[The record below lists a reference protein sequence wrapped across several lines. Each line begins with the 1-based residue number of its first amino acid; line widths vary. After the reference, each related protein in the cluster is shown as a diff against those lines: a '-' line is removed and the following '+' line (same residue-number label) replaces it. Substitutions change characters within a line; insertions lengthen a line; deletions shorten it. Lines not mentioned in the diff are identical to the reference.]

1 MSSLLRRIAV
11 FSARHRALV
20 IGAWLLLLVGLV
32 AGSHA
37 LGTKYSSSAQ
47 VSGSDSKAA
56 NDVMARSFSKELS
69 DASPVVYHAGTG
81 TITDDAHRPVV
92 ERSLRSLSQE
102 DDVASVTDP
111 FADGTATVSKDGK
124 TAYATVLP
132 STALGDV
139 SVEQADAILD
149 AAAAPAEGTDVQV
162 EAGGQLGTKI
172 SKPETHTSELIGIAA
187 AMLILVLVFGT
198 VTAMVLPI
206 AAAIVG
212 VLGGLSLI
220 SLLGHL
226 VAVPDVAPTVAT
238 MIGLGVGIDYS
249 LFIVTRARSARSD
262 GMSTTDAIGH
272 AAATSGSAVAF
283 AGGTVVIALLALA
296 VSGVSLITV
305 LGQAAAIVVVVAV
318 LASMT
323 LLPAL
328 LGLCGDGIERLRI
341 GRDRRPTLGHSAF
354 WQRWGERLARRPG
367 LFAVASVALLL
378 ALTAPVMNLQLG
390 ITDSANAPKA
400 ATSRQ
405 AYDLMTAA
413 YGPGSNGALLVTADL
428 GADKATGAD
437 DPRLVKLHDDLAK
450 AGGVQ
455 SVSAPKVSKDGT
467 AALISVVPEGAPA
480 SDATKDL
487 GNRTRDETIPASGV
501 KAYVGGSTAQLLDL
515 ADLIAKRLPLIIAVV
530 VGLSMLLLLIAFRS
544 AIAPLQAA
552 LVNLLAV
559 GAAYGIVTAVFQDGH
574 GASAIGLPG
583 AIPIVSY
590 VPMMM
595 FAILFGLAM
604 DYQVFLLSRV
614 REEIDA
620 GKSPR
625 QAVVDGLAG
634 TGKVIASAAAIMVSV
649 FASFILNGDPTV
661 KEFGVG
667 LAAAILIAGSMVC
680 VLLPAVMLVMG
691 SRTWWLPRWLD
702 RLLPH
707 ISVEGGHPEPS
718 SAPEPVTAPALTG
731 GAALEPGSA

>member
-20 IGAWLLLLVGLV
+20 IGTWLLLLVGLV

-37 LGTKYSSSAQ
+37 AGTTYSSNAQ
-47 VSGSDSKAA
+47 VAGSDSKAA

-69 DASPVVYHAGTG
+69 DASPIVYHADTG

-92 ERSLRSLSQE
+92 EKSLKSLSQAE
-102 DDVASVTDP
+102 DVASVTDP
-111 FADGTATVSKDGK
+111 FADGTATVSRDGK

-132 STALGDV
+132 STALGDM
-139 SVEQADAILD
+139 SVDQADAILD
-149 AAAAPAEGTDVQV
+149 AAAAPAKGTGVQV

-249 LFIVTRARSARSD
+249 LFIVTRARSARYE
-262 GMSTTDAIGH
+262 GMSTNDAIGH

-305 LGQAAAIVVVVAV
+305 LGQAAALVVVVAV

-328 LGLCGDGIERLRI
+328 LALCGDGIERLRI

-390 ITDSANAPKA
+390 ITDSANAPKST
-400 ATSRQ
+400 TSRQ

-428 GADKATGAD
+428 GTDKATSPD
-437 DPRLVKLHDDLAK
+437 DPRLVTLHDDLAK
-450 AGGVQ
+450 TDGVQ
-455 SVSAPKVSKDGT
+455 SVSAPRVAKDGT

-487 GNRTRDETIPASGV
+487 VNRTRDETIPASGV
-501 KAYVGGSTAQLLDL
+501 RAYVGGSTAQLLDL
-515 ADLIAKRLPLIIAVV
+515 ADLISRRLPLIIAVV

-559 GAAYGIVTAVFQDGH
+559 GAAYGIVTAVFQEGH
-574 GASAIGLPG
+574 GATAIGLGG

-620 GKSPR
+620 GKSAR

-649 FASFILNGDPTV
+649 FASFVLNGDPTV

-667 LAAAILIAGSMVC
+667 LASAILIAGSMVC

-691 SRTWWLPRWLD
+691 ERTWWLPRWLD
-702 RLLPH
+702 RVLPH
-707 ISVEGGHPEPS
+707 ISVEGGDH
-718 SAPEPVTAPALTG
+718 APAPHAAPAPAA
-731 GAALEPGSA
+731 GALPEPGSA

>member
-1 MSSLLRRIAV
+1 MSSLLHRIAV

-20 IGAWLLLLVGLV
+20 IGTWLVLLVGLV
-32 AGSHA
+32 VGSHA
-37 LGTKYSSSAQ
+37 AGTRYSSNAQ
-47 VSGSDSKAA
+47 VAGSDSEAA
-56 NDVMARSFSKELS
+56 YDVMGRSFSKELS
-69 DASPVVYHAGTG
+69 DTSPVVFHTDTG
-81 TITDDAHRPVV
+81 TLTDSEHRATV
-92 ERSLRSLSQE
+92 EASVQALSRS
-102 DDVASVTDP
+102 DDVASVSDP
-111 FADGTATVSKDGK
+111 FAEGSPTVSRDGR
-124 TAYATVLP
+124 TAYATVVP
-132 STALGDV
+132 ASALGDM
-139 SVEQADAILD
+139 SVEQAQDILD
-149 AAAAPAEGTDVQV
+149 AAAAPAEGTGVQV

-172 SKPETHTSELIGIAA
+172 SKPETHTSELIGIGA

-206 AAAIVG
+206 AAAIFG
-212 VLGGLSLI
+212 VACGLSLI

-249 LFIVTRARSARSD
+249 LFIVTRARAARHE
-262 GMSTTDAIGH
+262 GMSVHDAIGH

-323 LLPAL
+323 LLPAM
-328 LGLCGDGIERLRI
+328 LGLCGDGIERLRV

-367 LFAVASVALLL
+367 VAAVASVALLL
-378 ALTAPVMNLQLG
+378 ALSGPVMDLELG
-390 ITDSANAPKA
+390 LTDPASAPKT

-405 AYDLMTAA
+405 AYDLMTESFGA
-413 YGPGSNGALLVTADL
+413 GSNGALLVTADL
-428 GADKATGAD
+428 GSEKATGPD
-437 DPRLVKLHDDLAK
+437 DPRLVKLHEELA
-450 AGGVQ
+450 ATDGVQ
-455 SVSAPKVSKDGT
+455 AVGAPQVSQDGT
-467 AALISVVPEGAPA
+467 AALMSVVPKGAPT

-487 GNRTRDETIPASGV
+487 VAEVRDEIIPATGV
-501 KAYVGGSTAQLLDL
+501 EAHVGGSTAQQLDL

-544 AIAPLQAA
+544 AVAPLQAA

-574 GASAIGLPG
+574 GATAIGLDG

-649 FASFILNGDPTV
+649 FASFVLNGDPTV

-667 LAAAILIAGSMVC
+667 LASAIFIAGAMVC
-680 VLLPAVMLVMG
+680 VLLPAVMLLMG
-691 SRTWWLPRWLD
+691 AKTWWIPRWLD
-702 RLLPH
+702 RALPH
-707 ISVEGGHPEPS
+707 ISVEGGS
-718 SAPEPVTAPALTG
+718 TAPAD
-731 GAALEPGSA
+731 AALEPAGA

>member
-1 MSSLLRRIAV
+1 LSSLLHRIAV

-20 IGAWLLLLVGLV
+20 IGVWLVLLVGIGV
-32 AGSHA
+32 ASHA
-37 LGTKYSSSAQ
+37 AGTRYSSSAE
-47 VSGSDSKAA
+47 VAGSDSAAA

-69 DASPVVYHAGTG
+69 DASPIVFHTETG
-81 TITDDAHRPVV
+81 TLTDGEQRSVV
-92 ERSLRSLSQE
+92 EASVRSLSRSDE
-102 DDVASVTDP
+102 VASVSDP
-111 FADGTATVSKDGK
+111 FEAGSPTVSRDGK
-124 TAYATVLP
+124 TAYATMVP
-132 STALGDV
+132 STALGDL
-139 SVEQADAILD
+139 SVEEAEEILD
-149 AAAAPAEGTDVQV
+149 TAAKPAEGSGVQV

-172 SKPETHTSELIGIAA
+172 SKPEAHMSEVIGIGV

-206 AAAIVG
+206 AVAIFG
-212 VLGGLSLI
+212 LICGLSLV

-249 LFIVTRARSARSD
+249 LFIVTRARSARHEGRSVQ
-262 GMSTTDAIGH
+262 DAIGH
-272 AAATSGSAVAF
+272 AASTSGSAVAF

-328 LGLCGDGIERLRI
+328 LGLCGDGIERFKI

-354 WQRWGERLARRPG
+354 WQRWGERLARRPRV
-367 LFAVASVALLL
+367 FALASVVLLL
-378 ALTAPVMNLQLG
+378 ALSAPVLNLGLG
-390 ITDSANAPKA
+390 LTDPSSAPKSE
-400 ATSRQ
+400 TSRQ
-405 AYDLMTAA
+405 AYDLMTDAFGA
-413 YGPGSNGALLVTADL
+413 GSNGALLVTADL
-428 GADKATGAD
+428 GAEKASGPD
-437 DPRLVKLHDDLAK
+437 DPRLARLHDGL
-450 AGGVQ
+450 VQ
-455 SVSAPKVSKDGT
+455 TGDAQAVSAPQVSKDGT
-467 AALISVVPEGAPA
+467 AALFNVIPKGSPTSEQ
-480 SDATKDL
+480 TKALVDE
-487 GNRTRDETIPASGV
+487 TRDEVIPASGV
-501 KAYVGGSTAQLLDL
+501 EAHVGGSTAQQLDL
-515 ADLIAKRLPLIIAVV
+515 ADLIAQRLPLIIAVV
-530 VGLSMLLLLIAFRS
+530 VGLSMLLLLVAFRS
-544 AIAPLQAA
+544 AVAPLQAA

-574 GASAIGLPG
+574 GASAIGLDG

-620 GKSPR
+620 GKSAR

-634 TGKVIASAAAIMVSV
+634 TGKVIGSAAAIMVAV
-649 FASFILNGDPTV
+649 FASFIINGDPTV

-667 LAAAILIAGSMVC
+667 LASAILIAGAMVC
-680 VLLPAVMLVMG
+680 VLLPAVMLLMG
-691 SRTWWLPRWLD
+691 SRTWWVPRWLD
-702 RLLPH
+702 RLLPD
-707 ISVEGGHPEPS
+707 ISLEGPKPSHAGDPSPEPH
-718 SAPEPVTAPALTG
+718 PA
-731 GAALEPGSA
+731 